1 MVPEMGSDI
10 LNKTEGKNNVRLPWL
25 QNSYLREVL
34 AASESDTQRA
44 QGSHYSLTRSPLSFD
59 CLCIIKQDSYGFLC
73 FLYQTTV
80 ILLWEIQLY
89 LD

>member
-25 QNSYLREVL
+25 QNSYFFSQKVFNKREVL

-44 QGSHYSLTRSPLSFD
+44 QGSHYSLTRSPFLASFIW
-59 CLCIIKQDSYGFLC
+59 LFVHY
-73 FLYQTTV
+73 
-80 ILLWEIQLY
+80 
-89 LD
+89 